1 MYSGSVSYCFTLICL
16 FFFCLMIRR
25 PPRSTR
31 TDTLFPY
38 PTLFRSRGVQAAGRE
53 PGRVDPLP
61 RLRDAVQFR
70 QLVLVEPGV
79 HGAPP
84 DARRPRLPQLHRP
97 PADVPRYFDQQMANM
112 RAGLARGF
120 SVPRAVLDGRDVS
133 VANVAELDD
142 PEQSAFWKPFEQM
155 PASIQIGSA

>member
-1 MYSGSVSYCFTLICL
+1 
-16 FFFCLMIRR
+16 MIRR

-31 TDTLFPY
+31 TDTPFPDT
-38 PTLFRSRGVQAAGRE
+38 TLFRSRE

-97 PADVPRYFDQQMANM
+97 PGRRAALFRPADGPHARRPGARLQRAAGGAG
-112 RAGLARGF
+112 RAGRVDRPPPPTRRSGADGLLEPGQEKAR
-120 SVPRAVLDGRDVS
+120 P
-133 VANVAELDD
+133 D
-142 PEQSAFWKPFEQM
+142 PP
-155 PASIQIGSA
+155 P